1 MSAGYSGTPLAR
13 KLGYT
18 GAVWAVNMPESVRLE
33 IESTGDVHWQDA
45 VNGSAAAHFFVTER
59 QALEQL
65 IGKARQHLDDDAMV
79 WVSWP
84 KKAAKVETDITED
97 VVRDVALPTGFVD
110 IKVCAIDTVWSGLKL
125 MVRKELRNPN
135 KKID

>member
-13 KLGYT
+13 KLGYA

-59 QALEQL
+59 QRLEQL
-65 IGKARQHLDDDAMV
+65 ISEARQHLDDDAMV

-110 IKVCAIDTVWSGLKL
+110 IKVCAIDAVWSGLKL

>member
-13 KLGYT
+13 KLGYA
-18 GAVWAVNMPESVRLE
+18 GAVWAVNMPESVRME

-59 QALEQL
+59 QRLEQL
-65 IGKARQHLDDDAMV
+65 ISEARQHLDDNAMV

-110 IKVCAIDTVWSGLKL
+110 IKVCAIDAVWSGLKL

>member
-13 KLGYT
+13 KLGYA

-33 IESTGDVHWQDA
+33 IENTGDVHWQDA

-59 QALEQL
+59 QRLEQL
-65 IGKARQHLDDDAMV
+65 ISEARQHLDDDAMV

-110 IKVCAIDTVWSGLKL
+110 IKVCAIDAVWSGLKL
-125 MVRKELRNPN
+125 VVRKELRNPN

>member
-13 KLGYT
+13 KLGYA

-59 QALEQL
+59 QRLEQL
-65 IGKARQHLDDDAMV
+65 ISEARQHLDDDAMV

-84 KKAAKVETDITED
+84 KKASKVETDITED

-110 IKVCAIDTVWSGLKL
+110 IKVCAIDAVWSGLKL